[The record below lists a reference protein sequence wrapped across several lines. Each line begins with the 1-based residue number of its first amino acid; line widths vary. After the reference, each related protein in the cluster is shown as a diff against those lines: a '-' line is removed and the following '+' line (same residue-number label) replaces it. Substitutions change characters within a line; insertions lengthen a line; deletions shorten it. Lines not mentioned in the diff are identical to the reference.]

1 MTALQKYAWF
11 NLGVIALTL
20 STIGL
25 LYPVA
30 GKGALG
36 GFGFLGLMGLGPLFF
51 RKKSGKVMM
60 DERDESIA
68 KRSWN
73 FAFAIF
79 WVVAVMF
86 ASLVSTSVY
95 GSEGAVPVWIVQSSV
110 FVGMIVIYAMSSIAI
125 LVQYGRGAADGQ

>member
-1 MTALQKYAWF
+1 MTALQKNAWY
-11 NLGVIALTL
+11 NLGVIALTVA
-20 STIGL
+20 TIVT

-36 GFGFLGLMGLGPLFF
+36 GFGFLGLMGFGPLFF
-51 RKKSGKVMM
+51 RKKSGKVIM

-79 WVVAVMF
+79 WVVAVLF
-86 ASLVSTSVY
+86 ASLVSARVY
-95 GSEGAVPVWIVQSSV
+95 GMEGAVPVWIVQSSV
-110 FVGMIVIYAMSSIAI
+110 FVGMMVIYAVSSVAI
-125 LVQYGRGAADGQ
+125 LLQYGRGVADGQ